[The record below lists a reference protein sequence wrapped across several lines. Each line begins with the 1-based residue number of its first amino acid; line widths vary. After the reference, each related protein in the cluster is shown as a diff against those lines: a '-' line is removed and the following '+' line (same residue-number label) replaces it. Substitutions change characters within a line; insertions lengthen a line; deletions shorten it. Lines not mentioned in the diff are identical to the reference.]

1 MVISRPRH
9 LSSSYLNFCSN
20 AALPLTGAPS
30 DRLQPVVSTVV
41 LVPQAANPT
50 AIKPKNK
57 TVFITKHLAPKRY
70 APKRYAAK
78 RYAATDRGVVIYLN
92 RRDYNSKGAWC
103 SQAKDNSCR
112 QSLPIERLAK
122 LIC

>member
-57 TVFITKHLAPKRY
+57 TVLITKHL

-92 RRDYNSKGAWC
+92 RRDYTSKGPGG
-103 SQAKDNSCR
+103 SQPKNNSCR
-112 QSLPIERLAK
+112 QSFQIDPLAQQK
-122 LIC
+122 LLA